1 MPFFK
6 YKATERTGK
15 VSTGILEAASRNA
28 AVKKLRDQQV
38 MPISV
43 EETKD
48 RSSGVNFDVNFG
60 QYFTRVKLRDVMDFT
75 SKLSTLTDAGVTL
88 DRSLAISTDLTENT
102 KMKTVVR
109 DLRRKIQGGASFGDA
124 LSQHP
129 KVFNRLYINMVR
141 SGEAG
146 GVLDMIL
153 QRLTGFL
160 EETEELKQEIISQSI
175 YPIVLMLVSGVVVT
189 LMVTFVLPKFTVIFD
204 SMGADLPLP
213 TKILVSSVNFIKSSW
228 FFILGGLA
236 IAFAVAKQYINSKEG
251 RLKWDSF
258 KLRIPLVG
266 PLILKIEIARF
277 SRTLGT
283 LVRSGVPILQALSIV
298 KETITNQVISTSLL
312 SVYSKLKEGGG
323 LSTPLRETGCFPPL
337 AVHMIAVGEETGSFE
352 TMLLKVADTY
362 DSDVRLTIKRVM
374 SAIEPAMIVIMGV
387 LIGFI
392 VLSMLMA
399 VFSVADMPI

>member
-1 MPFFK
+1 MAFFK

-15 VSTGILEAASRNA
+15 VTTGVIEAPNRNA
-28 AVKKLRDQQV
+28 AVQKLRDQQV
-38 MPISV
+38 LPISV
-43 EETKD
+43 EETQSKANGKSKEID
-48 RSSGVNFDVNFG
+48 FAQFL
-60 QYFTRVKLRDVMDFT
+60 TRVKLRDVMDFT
-75 SKLSTLTDAGVTL
+75 SKLSTLSDAGVTL
-88 DRSLAISTDLTENT
+88 DRSLAISTDLTENK
-102 KMKTVVR
+102 KMKTIVR
-109 DLRRKIQGGASFGDA
+109 DVRRKIQGGASFGDA
-124 LSQHP
+124 LAQHP
-129 KVFNRLYINMVR
+129 KVFNRLYINMIR

-160 EETEELKQEIISQSI
+160 EESEELKQEIISQSI
-175 YPIVLMLVSGVVVT
+175 YPVLLMAVSGIVVT

-213 TKILVSSVNFIKSSW
+213 TQILVSTVNFIKQSW
-228 FFILGGLA
+228 FFILSGIA
-236 IAFAVAKQYINSKEG
+236 ILVAVVKQYIGTKEG
-251 RLKWDSF
+251 RLKWDDM

-266 PLILKIEIARF
+266 QLLLKIEIARF

-298 KETITNQVISTSLL
+298 KETVTNQVISNSLL

-323 LSTPLRETGCFPPL
+323 LSNPLKETGCFPAL

-362 DSDVRLTIKRVM
+362 ESDVRITIKRVM
-374 SAIEPAMIVIMGV
+374 SAIEPAMIVIMGT